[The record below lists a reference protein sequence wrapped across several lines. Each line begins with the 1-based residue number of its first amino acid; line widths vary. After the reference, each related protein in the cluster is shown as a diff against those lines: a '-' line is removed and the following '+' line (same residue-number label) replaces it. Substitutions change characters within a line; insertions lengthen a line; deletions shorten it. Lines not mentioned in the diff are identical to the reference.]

1 MKNSYIKQQGAV
13 LAFSLVMLVLLTL
26 VTASMIQRNKLQV
39 AVANNAK
46 MQTQTFSAVENA
58 LALAQNALEAQRY
71 ADKTKNR
78 CNSGTGANRVDE
90 QEVLNTGMGS
100 ITATVVAAYCIDG
113 YGTLPKEIRCTYTS
127 GNRDAVHACDLLNNA
142 GTYQS
147 ATGPI
152 SDTACIV
159 EEYTMNL
166 EMTDSISGAKRTI
179 QSKFMVNCSG
189 VVPVPPP

>member
-1 MKNSYIKQQGAV
+1 MKNSHIRQHGAV

-26 VTASMIQRNKLQV
+26 VTVSMIQRNKLQV

-78 CNSGTGANRVDE
+78 CNSGTGANRIDE
-90 QEVLNTGMGS
+90 QEVLNTGMPT
-100 ITATVVAAYCIDG
+100 ITARVVAVYCING
-113 YGTLPKEIRCTYTS
+113 YGSPLAKEIRCTYTN
-127 GNRDAVHACDLLNNA
+127 GNRDGVLACDLLNNA

-152 SDTACIV
+152 SDTACRV
-159 EEYTMNL
+159 EEYTLNL
-166 EMTDSISGAKRTI
+166 EMIDSISGAKRTI

-189 VVPVPPP
+189 VVPP